1 MSQDHVEIV
10 RAGFIASS
18 SGDPAAAQAF
28 YDPTVEWDMTGVVGW
43 AEKDVYRGAEEVLP
57 FLQGWANSWRDWH
70 FDIDEVRD
78 AGGEQVFVAIHE
90 WATGVESDAAVD
102 QRRYFAVEVTRGRIV
117 RLRMFSER
125 ADALKA
131 VGLEE

>member
-1 MSQDHVEIV
+1 MSAENVEIV
-10 RAGFIASS
+10 RTGFIASS

-78 AGGEQVFVAIHE
+78 ARGEQVFVAIHE
-90 WATGVESDAAVD
+90 WATGVESDAAVRHP
-102 QRRYFAVEVTRGRIV
+102 RRMKTRNLRAGDRVFLSSAHGDFVVTR
-117 RLRMFSER
+117 
-125 ADALKA
+125 DA
-131 VGLEE
+131 

>member
-1 MSQDHVEIV
+1 MEIV

-18 SGDPAAAQAF
+18 SGDPAAAHAF

-78 AGGEQVFVAIHE
+78 AGDWVVVPVRLIG
-90 WATGVESDAAVD
+90 
-102 QRRYFAVEVTRGRIV
+102 RGRTSGAPFHEQEV
-117 RLRMFSER
+117 HVFRLRDEKITEFREYREMSE
-125 ADALKA
+125 ALKA
-131 VGLEE
+131 VGPEE